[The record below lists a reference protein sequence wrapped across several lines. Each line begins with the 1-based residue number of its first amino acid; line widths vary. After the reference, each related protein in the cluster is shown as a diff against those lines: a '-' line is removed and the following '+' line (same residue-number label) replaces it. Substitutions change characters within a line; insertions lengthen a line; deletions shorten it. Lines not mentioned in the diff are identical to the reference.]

1 MINVRTMVIVG
12 IIPPVI
18 TLFVIGGA
26 AIYGYGQLSQRVQYE
41 SDFAHSEIDK
51 LRTQLTTER
60 DKTEDIVRNEVGT
73 LGMYLSKDLTR
84 IETTLNDNHSILLD
98 MAKRV
103 ARIEVESDSHDR
115 RITQIEER
123 LY

>member
-1 MINVRTMVIVG
+1 MINVRTMVVVG
-12 IIPPVI
+12 ILPPVI

-51 LRTQLTTER
+51 LRARLTSER
-60 DKTEDIVRNEVGT
+60 DKTEKIVREEVGT
-73 LGMYLSKDLTR
+73 LGMYLSEDLTR

-103 ARIEVESDSHDR
+103 ARIEVELDSHDR

>member
-12 IIPPVI
+12 ILPPVI

-26 AIYGYGQLSQRVQYE
+26 AIFGYGQLSQRVQYE

-51 LRTQLTTER
+51 LRAQMTSER

-73 LGMYLSKDLTR
+73 LGMYLSEDLTR

-103 ARIEVESDSHDR
+103 ARIEAELDSHDR

>member
-12 IIPPVI
+12 ILPPVI
-18 TLFVIGGA
+18 TLFVMGGA

-51 LRTQLTTER
+51 LRSQLIVER
-60 DKTEDIVRNEVGT
+60 DKTDDIVRDEVGT
-73 LGMYLSKDLTR
+73 LGMYLSEDLTR
-84 IETTLNDNHSILLD
+84 IETTLNDNHLILLD

-103 ARIEVESDSHDR
+103 ARIEAETDSHDR